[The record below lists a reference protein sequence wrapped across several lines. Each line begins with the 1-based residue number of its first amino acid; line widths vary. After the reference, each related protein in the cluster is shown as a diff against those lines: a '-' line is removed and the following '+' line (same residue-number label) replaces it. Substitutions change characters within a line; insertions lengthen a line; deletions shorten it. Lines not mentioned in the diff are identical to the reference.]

1 MIIRELVGKIRYD
14 VDTRGID
21 AADKKIDKTTA
32 DFGAMKGAA
41 MAAFGALGGY
51 KVAAELSEAID
62 ASLAFG
68 DALGKI
74 QSLIPDNIARVQQY
88 SDAIKQ
94 LSLQSGRSMGELA
107 AAAYQVVSTYGDT
120 SEAFAQLS
128 TATKIGIAGNATAE
142 EGIRLLAAVTKAYGD
157 TSAEAQKKVA
167 DLGFQ
172 AVNLGIIEI
181 PEMTASI
188 GQATPVAAALGV
200 NLEELFAVIASA
212 SGVTGSGAEVMTQM
226 SSAMTALLKK
236 TPDMEKA
243 FKKLGARTAA
253 DLIASKGLVGG
264 FKALADTTDGTQ
276 EGLEKLFG
284 RVEGLKLILQLTG
297 KGAGDFQDKLQSMK
311 SAAGATDTAV
321 RNMTTG
327 FAGAAFA
334 QKQAKARSEQLR
346 VEIGDKFTKAWG
358 DARDQMIDFGVA
370 YFERVSPMF
379 DDWDA
384 GMDRANTATSNLG
397 ETLHLLSN
405 LLAGVLN
412 SVDIVANAFDGLT
425 EAMQE
430 ASLLGGEVL
439 AKVFGQKQ
447 LAHENAIERAQINQA
462 TDERIQ
468 ERRRRIAQ
476 RALAASDPEAAAEM
490 SRLARVRTEAQL
502 DAERTRAVHAKYDPQ
517 LAAAWHG
524 GNAQAVATVIERM
537 NVELQVPEGTPEE
550 QQEALAKT
558 AGIALGNALKQA
570 HKDVTLKTDKGVVSQ
585 WGPPG
590 TNSTFD

>member
-358 DARDQMIDFGVA
+358 DARDQMIEFGVA
-370 YFERVSPMF
+370 YFERVKPMLL
-379 DDWDA
+379 DWDD
-384 GMDRANTATSNLG
+384 GMGKLGKKTKDVQSDMESLLNFAVTSSASVAQFIDTLG
-397 ETLHLLSN
+397 FGFGSIYRGIK
-405 LLAGVLN
+405 GVAAVGTDLELGG
-412 SVDIVANAFDGLT
+412 DW
-425 EAMQE
+425 E
-430 ASLLGGEVL
+430 ASKGIL
-439 AKVFGQKQ
+439 AEHVEAF
-447 LAHENAIERAQINQA
+447 NDYIERSKRRELAL
-462 TDERIQ
+462 DPERAK
-468 ERRRRIAQ
+468 EIADMVKTRAEADVETKKYEAIHQ
-476 RALAASDPEAAAEM
+476 RWDPQFLAAWQSGN
-490 SRLARVRTEAQL
+490 VTEQKAIIQ
-502 DAERTRAVHAKYDPQ
+502 Q
-517 LAAAWHG
+517 
-524 GNAQAVATVIERM
+524 M
-537 NVELQVPEGTPEE
+537 NIELQVPGGTPEE
-550 QQEALAKT
+550 QQQALAET
-558 AGIALGNALKQA
+558 AGDALARALKQA

>member
-200 NLEELFAVIASA
+200 NLEELFAVKI
-212 SGVTGSGAEVMTQM
+212 
-226 SSAMTALLKK
+226 
-236 TPDMEKA
+236 
-243 FKKLGARTAA
+243 
-253 DLIASKGLVGG
+253 
-264 FKALADTTDGTQ
+264 
-276 EGLEKLFG
+276 G
-284 RVEGLKLILQLTG
+284 R
-297 KGAGDFQDKLQSMK
+297 
-311 SAAGATDTAV
+311 
-321 RNMTTG
+321 
-327 FAGAAFA
+327 
-334 QKQAKARSEQLR
+334 
-346 VEIGDKFTKAWG
+346 
-358 DARDQMIDFGVA
+358 
-370 YFERVSPMF
+370 
-379 DDWDA
+379 
-384 GMDRANTATSNLG
+384 
-397 ETLHLLSN
+397 
-405 LLAGVLN
+405 
-412 SVDIVANAFDGLT
+412 
-425 EAMQE
+425 
-430 ASLLGGEVL
+430 
-439 AKVFGQKQ
+439 
-447 LAHENAIERAQINQA
+447 AH
-462 TDERIQ
+462 
-468 ERRRRIAQ
+468 
-476 RALAASDPEAAAEM
+476 
-490 SRLARVRTEAQL
+490 V
-502 DAERTRAVHAKYDPQ
+502 
-517 LAAAWHG
+517 
-524 GNAQAVATVIERM
+524 
-537 NVELQVPEGTPEE
+537 
-550 QQEALAKT
+550 
-558 AGIALGNALKQA
+558 
-570 HKDVTLKTDKGVVSQ
+570 
-585 WGPPG
+585 
-590 TNSTFD
+590 